1 MTPTLTRRGLPH
13 PPRRV
18 PLLGDITHLDRYRP
32 VQNEMALA
40 ASLGPIF
47 ERRVLGLHFIYVA
60 GARLAAQCSDER
72 HWERA
77 LYGPVLEFRRFMPD
91 SLFVVDSGNPLW
103 GQARRIL
110 TPAFAQKAMRS
121 YHRAMQSVADDLLA
135 EWSAGD
141 GVIDTH
147 SAMTRAAGEV
157 IGRAGFTRDLG
168 LFHDAPDSADSR
180 AFIDSL
186 SDLLRMASDAGN
198 AMPVIGPIRRRLLEP
213 GVRHNV
219 GVIHS
224 FSDRIIAE
232 RKAHPTDDEDL
243 LNLMLTAID
252 PETGRRLP
260 SDNVREQVLT
270 FMAGGYETTAALLEA
285 VLHYIAADQ
294 ELQEQLRAEI
304 SARGGFDYKAIT
316 GMLLI
321 RHLLNECLRLWPP
334 APGYFRRART
344 DQDLGGYPIPA
355 GQMVFVLALAA
366 QRDKDVW
373 GPDADIFDPYRFEP
387 DRLRSHPDR
396 FFEPW
401 GTGPRSCIGRQF
413 ALHEATLLIARIL
426 SAFELSTDGTPL
438 VMRERGTLRPEPY
451 QLKVIPRANR

>member
-1 MTPTLTRRGLPH
+1 MIRRDLPH

-18 PLLGDITHLDRYRP
+18 PLVGDISHLDRYNP
-32 VQNEMALA
+32 IQNEMALA

-60 GARLAAQCSDER
+60 GAKLAAQCSDET

-77 LYGPVLEFRRFMPD
+77 LYGPVLEFQRFMPD
-91 SLFVVDSGNPLW
+91 SLFVVDNDNPLW
-103 GQARRIL
+103 GQARRIF

-121 YHRAMQSVADDLLA
+121 YHQAMQSVADDLVT

-141 GVIDTH
+141 GVVDTH

-168 LFHDAPDSADSR
+168 LFHDAPDSGDSR
-180 AFIDSL
+180 AFIDAL

-198 AMPVIGPIRRRLLEP
+198 ALPVIGPIRRRLLEP
-213 GVRHNV
+213 RVRRNSAV
-219 GVIHS
+219 LHS

-232 RKAHPTDDEDL
+232 RQTRPTDDEDL
-243 LNLMLTAID
+243 LNLMLTATD
-252 PETGRRLP
+252 PESGERLP
-260 SDNVREQVLT
+260 LDNVREQVLT
-270 FMAGGYETTAALLEA
+270 FMAGGYETTAALLEST
-285 VLHYIAADQ
+285 LHYIAADP
-294 ELQEQLRAEI
+294 ELQERIRAEV
-304 SARGGFDYKAIT
+304 SARGGFEYKAVT
-316 GMLLI
+316 GMHLI
-321 RHLLNECLRLWPP
+321 RHVLNECLRLWPP

-344 DQDLGGYPIPA
+344 DQDLGGYRIPA

-366 QRDKDVW
+366 HRDQDVW
-373 GPDADIFDPYRFEP
+373 GPDAAGFDPYRFET
-387 DRLRSHPDR
+387 DRLRGHPDR

-401 GTGPRSCIGRQF
+401 GTGPRGCIGRQF
-413 ALHEATLLIARIL
+413 ALHESTLLIARIL

-451 QLKVIPRANR
+451 RLKVVPRADG

>member
-1 MTPTLTRRGLPH
+1 MIRGDLPH

-18 PLLGDITHLDRYRP
+18 PLLGDITHFDRYRP
-32 VQNEMALA
+32 LQNEMALS

-47 ERRVLGLHFIYVA
+47 ERRVLGLHLIYA
-60 GARLAAQCSDER
+60 TGARLAAQCSDEQ
-72 HWERA
+72 HWERS
-77 LYGPVLEFRRFMPD
+77 LYGPVLEFKRFMPD
-91 SLFVVDSGNPLW
+91 ALFVVDSDNPLW

-121 YHRAMQSVADDLLA
+121 YHQAMQSVADDLVT

-141 GVIDTH
+141 GVIDTY

-157 IGRAGFTRDLG
+157 IGRAGFTTDLG
-168 LFHDAPDSADSR
+168 LFHDAPDSADSQ
-180 AFIDSL
+180 AFIESL
-186 SDLLRMASDAGN
+186 GDLLRMSSDAGL
-198 AMPVIGPIRRRLLEP
+198 ALPVVGPLRRRLLESR
-213 GVRHNV
+213 VRRNV
-219 GVIHS
+219 EVIHG

-232 RKAHPTDDEDL
+232 RQAHPTDDEDL
-243 LNLMLTAID
+243 LNLMLSAVD

-270 FMAGGYETTAALLEA
+270 FMAGGYETTAALLET
-285 VLHYIAADQ
+285 VLYYLAADQ
-294 ELQEQLRAEI
+294 ELQERLRAEI

-316 GMLLI
+316 GMRLI
-321 RHLLNECLRLWPP
+321 RQVLNECLRLWPP

-344 DQDLGGYPIPA
+344 DQDLGGYRIHA
-355 GQMVFVLALAA
+355 GQMVFVLAMAA
-366 QRDKDVW
+366 HRDQEVW
-373 GPDADIFDPYRFEP
+373 GPDADIFDPSRFEP
-387 DRLRSHPDR
+387 DRMRSHPDR

-426 SAFELSTDGTPL
+426 SAFELRTDGTPL
-438 VMRERGTLRPEPY
+438 VMREGGTMRPEPY
-451 QLKVIPRANR
+451 QLKVVPRAGR